1 MSMKLAGAAVVLAA
15 LAVTTSV
22 AASAATGGVSVSG
35 TQTVLDEKQG
45 IYAMHGALL
54 GSWHV
59 TSFVPR
65 YKNAHPFVAT
75 GTEKFVGCQDVDR
88 STSCDVDEPTGT
100 LRLMFVYWADYDAKT
115 NALVRGECVHPLV
128 GGTGAFA
135 RASGVLFM
143 KDAVVGTTVRTT
155 YHGELQYGSSAALR
169 LPASAAT
176 GEGTET
182 TAC

>member
-1 MSMKLAGAAVVLAA
+1 MSMKLAGAAVLAV

-22 AASAATGGVSVSG
+22 TASAASPGGVSVSG

-54 GSWHV
+54 GSWQV

-65 YKNAHPFVAT
+65 YNNAHPFVAT

-88 STSCDVDEPTGT
+88 STTCDVDEPTGT

-155 YHGELQYGSSAALR
+155 YHGQLQYGSPAARR
-169 LPASAAT
+169 LPASAAK